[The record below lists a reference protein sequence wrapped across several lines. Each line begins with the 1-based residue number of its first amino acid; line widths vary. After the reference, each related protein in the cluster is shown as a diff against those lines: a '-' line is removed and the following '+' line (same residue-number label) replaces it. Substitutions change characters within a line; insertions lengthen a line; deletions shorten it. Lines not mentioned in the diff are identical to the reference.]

1 MKNLKEEI
9 NILYV
14 DDEKGNREVFKAS
27 FRRYYTIYTAE
38 SAKEGLK
45 VLENNIINIIITDQR
60 MPNMTGSEFLT
71 SIVNVYPEPI
81 RMIMT
86 GYADLNAVID
96 AVNNGKVYKYLTKP
110 WDSDQLKMI
119 IDEAYN
125 TYSLQQQQKKLIKD
139 LLRVNEQLEF
149 QLIQKSSFE

>member
-1 MKNLKEEI
+1 MKNLNEEI

-14 DDEKGNREVFKAS
+14 DDEKGNREEFKAS

>member
-27 FRRYYTIYTAE
+27 FRSYYTIYTAE

-71 SIVNVYPEPI
+71 SIVNIYPEPI

>member
-14 DDEKGNREVFKAS
+14 DDEKGNREAFKAS
-27 FRRYYTIYTAE
+27 FRRNYTIHAVETAE
-38 SAKEGLK
+38 EGLK
-45 VLENNIINIIITDQR
+45 VLENNTINIVITDQR
-60 MPNMTGSEFLT
+60 MPKMTGAEFLT
-71 SIVNVYPEPI
+71 SIVNVHPEPM

-110 WDSDQLKMI
+110 WDADQLKMI

-125 TYSLQQQQKKLIKD
+125 TYSLQQQQKKLLKD

-149 QLIQKSSFE
+149 QLMQKSSFE

>member
-1 MKNLKEEI
+1 MKNLKKEI

-14 DDEKGNREVFKAS
+14 DDEKGNREAFKAS
-27 FRRYYTIYTAE
+27 FRRYYTIHAVETAE
-38 SAKEGLK
+38 EGLK
-45 VLENNIINIIITDQR
+45 VLENNTINIVITDQR
-60 MPNMTGSEFLT
+60 MPKMTGAEFLT
-71 SIVNVYPEPI
+71 SIVNVYPEPM

-110 WDSDQLKMI
+110 WDADQLKMI

-149 QLIQKSSFE
+149 QLIQKSGFE

>member
-27 FRRYYTIYTAE
+27 FRRYYTIFAAE

-110 WDSDQLKMI
+110 WDADQLKMI

>member
-1 MKNLKEEI
+1 
-9 NILYV
+9 
-14 DDEKGNREVFKAS
+14 
-27 FRRYYTIYTAE
+27 
-38 SAKEGLK
+38 
-45 VLENNIINIIITDQR
+45 

-71 SIVNVYPEPI
+71 SIVNIYPEPI

-149 QLIQKSSFE
+149 QLVQKSSFE